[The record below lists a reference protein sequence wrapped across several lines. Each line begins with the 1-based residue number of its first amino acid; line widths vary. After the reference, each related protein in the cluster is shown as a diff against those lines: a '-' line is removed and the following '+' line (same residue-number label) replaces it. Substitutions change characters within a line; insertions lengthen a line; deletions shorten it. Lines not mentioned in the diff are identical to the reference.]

1 MAATVGPGARVRAS
15 CLTDRVGDAG
25 TGEFEYS
32 NLSGRPPGRFIGA
45 AGLVFRGI
53 RRVQRQVEPYA
64 REWGQHNRAALSASG
79 PLWVA
84 LGDSMAQ
91 GIGASVPW
99 RGWVGQLALSI
110 PQYRLVNLSISGG
123 LVADVLDRQL
133 PAMEALGVVPDLV
146 TCLIGS
152 NDLMNPRHR
161 PGTGDR
167 MYELLARLP
176 VGTVVGNQPGTF
188 DAALEVNAL
197 IDDAVARRGL
207 VLAELR
213 DPRTRHWRGKL
224 SADRFHPNDRGYA
237 GIAAVFAEALDRR

>member
-1 MAATVGPGARVRAS
+1 MGDTG
-15 CLTDRVGDAG
+15 TD
-25 TGEFEYS
+25 EFEYS
-32 NLSGRPPGRFIGA
+32 NLSGRPPGRFINA

-53 RRVQRQVEPYA
+53 RKVQGQVEPYA
-64 REWGQHNRAALSASG
+64 REWEQHNRAALAASG

-123 LVADVLDRQL
+123 LVADVLERQL
-133 PAMEALGVVPDLV
+133 PALEAFGAQRPTGGTRIRTAPDLV
-146 TCLIGS
+146 TCLVGS

-161 PGTGDR
+161 AGAGER
-167 MYELLARLP
+167 MAELLERLP

-224 SADRFHPNDRGYA
+224 SPDRFHPNDRGYA
-237 GIAAVFAEALDRR
+237 GIAEVFAEALARR